1 MKRAL
6 CLCAALLLA
15 MAAFAAAEPVL
26 PPDAQ
31 RLEEHEVEVD
41 WVKLDEL
48 VEGVGAAH
56 CMTQVISRQR

>member
-26 PPDAQ
+26 PPDAL
-31 RLEEHEVEVD
+31 RTRREPWPPV
-41 WVKLDEL
+41 
-48 VEGVGAAH
+48 AA
-56 CMTQVISRQR
+56 